1 MAQNLVPATC
11 GLMGQTL
18 VIGGTIIN
26 GIAVLYTISNVS
38 TTMMDYVNTL
48 PKIMENPSLSSNVG
62 NPDTNNANGTGNQN
76 FDIRSNIKQRLILF
90 GKRTLIIAASITIGV
105 IAKKVGT
112 YLSSPEGITVISNFI
127 GIK

>member
-26 GIAVLYTISNVS
+26 GIAVLYTISTVS
-38 TTMMDYVNTL
+38 STMMDYVNML
-48 PKIMENPSLSSNVG
+48 PKIMENPSLSSNTDENNSVSDP
-62 NPDTNNANGTGNQN
+62 NTNS
-76 FDIRSNIKQRLILF
+76 DIRTNIKQRIILF
-90 GKRTLIIAASITIGV
+90 GKRTFIIAASITIGI

-112 YLSSPEGITVISNFI
+112 YLSSPEGIAAISNFI
-127 GIK
+127 GV